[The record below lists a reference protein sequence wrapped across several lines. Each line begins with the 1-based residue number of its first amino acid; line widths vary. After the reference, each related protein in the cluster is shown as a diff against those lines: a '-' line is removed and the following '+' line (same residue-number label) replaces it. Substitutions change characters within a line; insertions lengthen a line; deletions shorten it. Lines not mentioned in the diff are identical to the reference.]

1 MSIVA
6 FYRTE
11 KPPFS
16 LVFSGSLES
25 ALSQEFIN
33 EDLYNYLRD
42 PPPGIRGQAGEE
54 HEPITSVE
62 IFDGSTKESRISQKL
77 PLKP

>member
-25 ALSQEFIN
+25 ALSQELID

-42 PPPGIRGQAGEE
+42 PPPEILGPVGEE
-54 HEPITSVE
+54 HEPITAVE
-62 IFDGSTKESRISQKL
+62 IFDGVTKEIRFNPKR
-77 PLKP
+77 PLKV